1 MTIKKIKIKSEKLK
15 KSNEDEIETS
25 FYFHKLFKIKYI
37 SIKEKKK
44 NQMRIKLKQILIF
57 ISYLK

>member
-25 FYFHKLFKIKYI
+25 FYFHKLFKIK
-37 SIKEKKK
+37 
-44 NQMRIKLKQILIF
+44 
-57 ISYLK
+57 